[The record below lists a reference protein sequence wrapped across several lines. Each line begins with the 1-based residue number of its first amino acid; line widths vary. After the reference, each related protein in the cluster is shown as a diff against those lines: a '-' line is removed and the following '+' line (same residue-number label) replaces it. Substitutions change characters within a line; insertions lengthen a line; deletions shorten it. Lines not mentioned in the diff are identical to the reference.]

1 MTVCVDYYYCRIR
14 SINAYAPTFA
24 RFPLLFLSQLSM
36 IERQRNFLR
45 DFVDT
50 NQKLCQHAQTV
61 DLENDLLRRQLNESN
76 TEKALLRRQLNDIT
90 CKYEHLASM
99 LGYCVAGSASTTAQA
114 EEAPTFEA
122 VQAKLHALSFSAQEA
137 VESVPRQRVEDGA
150 LRSREHGASVSSQ
163 PITRD
168 TSAVPSVLAS
178 SVVLQ
183 GADSPAARAS
193 ALVAQEGTAPTTSM
207 TPPVSTPAAL
217 GVDTPTESRG
227 EIGTTNRAGGRGSS
241 NVR

>member
-1 MTVCVDYYYCRIR
+1 MCVDYYYCRIR
-14 SINAYAPTFA
+14 STHTYAPTFA

-36 IERQRNFLR
+36 IERQRNFLWDYR
-45 DFVDT
+45 DT
-50 NQKLCQHAQTV
+50 NQKLRQHAQTSS
-61 DLENDLLRRQLNESN
+61 LENDLLRRQLNESN
-76 TEKALLRRQLNDIT
+76 TEKALLRRQLDDMT
-90 CKYEHLASM
+90 RKYEHIVSM
-99 LGYCVAGSASTTAQA
+99 LEHCVDGSANVTAQA

-122 VQAKLHALSFSAQEA
+122 VQAKLHALIFRAQEA
-137 VESVPRQRVEDGA
+137 VESVPRHRVEDGA
-150 LRSREHGASVSSQ
+150 LRSRDHGARVSS
-163 PITRD
+163 PPTTRD

-193 ALVAQEGTAPTTSM
+193 AFLAQEGTAPTTSM

-217 GVDTPTESRG
+217 GVGTPTESRG
-227 EIGTTNRAGGRGSS
+227 EVGTRNRTGGRGSS